1 MLGATATDMIVA
13 RGRSLCRPLE
23 EAERQRGLGHKGVGE
38 GETTEGQGRSVF
50 GTEGRA
56 EQSEVM
62 QELLAAGENEFKDA
76 AVDTV
81 PAGPMASVA
90 AIKAEVKTEPNVK
103 SQMGEY
109 GYGTSHDNFGADD
122 EEEVEITPQRGP
134 SGFIPRHTGP
144 EAGRTDRPAFG
155 WSWRATKG
163 SSATSD
169 YDIQTSGLVKCGRV
183 EFRLKL
189 QLLVSERR
197 FRL

>member
-103 SQMGEY
+103 VEFDG
-109 GYGTSHDNFGADD
+109 GTDAFAGCGDK
-122 EEEVEITPQRGP
+122 P
-134 SGFIPRHTGP
+134 SGYMWC
-144 EAGRTDRPAFG
+144 
-155 WSWRATKG
+155 WSKTV
-163 SSATSD
+163 SD
-169 YDIQTSGLVKCGRV
+169 GRV
-183 EFRLKL
+183 RLRNL
-189 QLLVSERR
+189 ARQLRR
-197 FRL
+197 